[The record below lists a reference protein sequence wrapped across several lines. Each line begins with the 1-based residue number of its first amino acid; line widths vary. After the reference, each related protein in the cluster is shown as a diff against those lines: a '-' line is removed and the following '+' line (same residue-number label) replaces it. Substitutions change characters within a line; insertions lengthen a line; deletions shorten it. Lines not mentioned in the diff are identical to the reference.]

1 MQVQPNNNAAAGLL
15 EQLQDI
21 HAAAE
26 PSLWPPAPGWWV
38 LAAIILAVLV
48 FAAAHL
54 IRKLRIRLRR
64 RRLLRELEGL
74 AKAFDPQVQP
84 APYLAALSR
93 FFRGVALKAFPESNC
108 VRLEGKEWVAFIR
121 DHLPGNDESAGLD
134 ILATGPFR
142 PDPDYE
148 PAQLQ
153 SYARQWVLKHG

>member
-38 LAAIILAVLV
+38 FAAIVLAALV

-74 AKAFDPQVQP
+74 AKTFDPQMQP
-84 APYLAALSR
+84 APYLAALNR
-93 FFRGVALKAFPESNC
+93 LFRGVAVRAFPDSHC
-108 VRLEGKEWVAFIR
+108 VRLEGKDWVAFIR
-121 DHLPGNDESAGLD
+121 ERLSADTETSGLE
-134 ILATGPFR
+134 ILETGPYR
-142 PDPDYE
+142 PDPVYQPD
-148 PAQLQ
+148 QLQ
-153 SYARQWVLKHG
+153 AYARQWVLKYG